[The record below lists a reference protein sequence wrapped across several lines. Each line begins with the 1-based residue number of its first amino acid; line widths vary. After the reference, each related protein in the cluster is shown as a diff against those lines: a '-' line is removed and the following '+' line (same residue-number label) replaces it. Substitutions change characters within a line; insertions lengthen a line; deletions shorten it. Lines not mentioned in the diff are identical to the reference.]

1 MTFRNPLAGCALAL
15 AATLAFA
22 APPADILPGGPMPPP
37 MMGPGHEPM
46 PPFLHGVTLTDEQR
60 DKMFEIMYAQIPALR
75 ARERELR
82 LSHESLT
89 RLSRSSEFDD
99 VKAKALADAGARA
112 MAEIALTR
120 ARLDHKVYR
129 LLTPEQ
135 RKQIDN
141 PRPRDAE
148 PCGEPHMR

>member
-1 MTFRNPLAGCALAL
+1 MAFRNLLAGCALAL
-15 AATLAFA
+15 AASAAFA
-22 APPADILPGGPMPPP
+22 APPADLPPGGPMPPP
-37 MMGPGHEPM
+37 MMGPGREPM
-46 PPFLHGVTLTDEQR
+46 PPFLHGVTLTEEQR
-60 DKMFEIMYAQIPALR
+60 DKMFEIMYEQIPALR
-75 ARERELR
+75 SRERELR
-82 LSHESLT
+82 QSHESLT

-112 MAEIALTR
+112 MMEISLTR

-148 PCGEPHMR
+148 PCGEPPRR